1 MRSVCAVSISIF
13 FVFLSAAVFFCEPAA
28 AAETVSLS
36 VNGKMLSADVHNTP
50 LKKVLAKLSAECGAA
65 VYLDESLQDKTVSI
79 KLENEPIENAV
90 KRLAAPYNSAV
101 IFSQRQT
108 SSGEKEFYIS
118 NIKVFESGKGGNYVN
133 VSLPDT
139 PPADSP
145 GEVRKQIKD
154 PWVRD
159 VFDMLINSVE
169 EESRIKEDIS
179 RLESDLSK
187 AGTEDEK
194 RKLREELSQK
204 NKLLRELDKKTRLEL
219 EEKEKALRLER
230 VN

>member
-1 MRSVCAVSISIF
+1 MRSVCGNISIF
-13 FVFLSAAVFFCEPAA
+13 FLCLSVAVCFCEPVS

-36 VNGKMLSADVHNTP
+36 VNRGTVSADINNAS

-79 KLENEPIENAV
+79 KLENQPIEDAI
-90 KRLAAPYNSAV
+90 KRLVSPYNSAV
-101 IFSQRQT
+101 IFSQRQNP
-108 SSGEKEFYIS
+108 SGEKEFYIS
-118 NIKVFESGKGGNYVN
+118 NIKVFQSGKGGNYVDVN
-133 VSLPDT
+133 LPDT

-179 RLESDLSK
+179 RLESEL
-187 AGTEDEK
+187 AGTGTEDQK

-204 NKLLRELDKKTRLEL
+204 KALLRDLDKNTRLQL
-219 EEKEKALRLER
+219 EEKEKVLRLER
-230 VN
+230 GIK